1 MNDQFEKYPL
11 WDTFYKGAIGRFGW
25 LDTTFHWQI
34 YSLSLVIVLP
44 LVALCLLA
52 LWRRRRVLRERW
64 PELLAYG
71 AIAGGLLVSI
81 GLLGISYR
89 YNTGFTFEQARYLLP
104 LLPFYGAGVA
114 LAARGAGARFER
126 PLAAAI
132 VVIAMAHGLFA
143 QLLVIARFYG

>member
-1 MNDQFEKYPL
+1 
-11 WDTFYKGAIGRFGW
+11 
-25 LDTTFHWQI
+25 
-34 YSLSLVIVLP
+34 VIVLP
-44 LVALCLLA
+44 LVALCLAA

-71 AIAGGLLVSI
+71 AIAGGLLLSI

-89 YNTGFTFEQARYLLP
+89 YNTGFVFEQARYLLP
-104 LLPFYGAGVA
+104 LLPLYGAGVA

-143 QLLVIARFYG
+143 QLLVISRFYG